1 MDRSDEDIHKEAFA
15 HLEPV
20 PTLIYWASLGNLEQ
34 VKKAL
39 EEDPN
44 INVKMK
50 DGYTALQAAI
60 ENNHTEVTEFLLSKG
75 AEKTLH

>member
-1 MDRSDEDIHKEAFA
+1 MEQSDEEAHKQLFA

-20 PTLIYWASLGNLEQ
+20 PGLIYWASLGNLEQ

-44 INVKMK
+44 VNVKMQ
-50 DGYTALQAAI
+50 DGYTALRAAT
-60 ENNHTEVTEFLLSKG
+60 ENKHTEVANFLLSKG
-75 AEKTLH
+75 AEKSLQ